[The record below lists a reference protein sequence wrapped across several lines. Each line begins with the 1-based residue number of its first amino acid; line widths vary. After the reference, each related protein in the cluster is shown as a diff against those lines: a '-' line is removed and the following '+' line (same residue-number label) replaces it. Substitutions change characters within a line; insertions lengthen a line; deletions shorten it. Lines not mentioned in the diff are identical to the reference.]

1 MKIKLKFGE
10 LKNLL
15 DRLFM
20 HTNKNP
26 PIMFYLCLSRYSN
39 WCWLTLKANQIEL
52 SLCQPRPL
60 FNYRVSVFQ
69 PSSVVRI
76 LLAPLNPR
84 SFYFYIFFK
93 LIWKKLVIMRLYY
106 IMVNIQYTGIFVS
119 VLLCIIFDAFML
131 DVSET
136 VLFEP

>member
-93 LIWKKLVIMRLYY
+93 LIWILNRSISDIPYIFLHKLVQS
-106 IMVNIQYTGIFVS
+106 NF
-119 VLLCIIFDAFML
+119 CIIFDVLMW
-131 DVSET
+131 DVSKP
-136 VLFEP
+136 VIFEP